1 MQKKQAQE
9 AKGFTLFLTLSSR
22 SVFEVNMQGRF
33 SFLSSLEC

>member
-22 SVFEVNMQGRF
+22 SVFEANH
-33 SFLSSLEC
+33 S